1 MSHRRLHRLR
11 HAHKVEAPAP
21 ATVNRISSIDALRGF
36 AICLMIAYHFCFDL
50 NLPWVDVIHADFNHD
65 LFWLT
70 ARSIIVSTFLTLVGI
85 SLVLA
90 RHGDASPRHFWRR
103 IALIAGCAIL
113 VTAGSYV
120 LYPQTFIVFGI
131 LHCIAIASLLGQP
144 LVAQPRAALGIGLAI
159 VVAGV
164 AVKLPLFDTPWLNWI
179 GMMTHKPTT
188 EDYVP
193 LFPWLGVVFIGIW
206 LGAMLSDRQFR
217 PLRAVARNAPAW
229 LRFLGRHSLLV
240 YMIHQPLLLA
250 ALWLVVGGSL

>member
-1 MSHRRLHRLR
+1 MSRRQQHRGKHT
-11 HAHKVEAPAP
+11 HKADVITPP
-21 ATVNRISSIDALRGF
+21 ATGRVSSIDALRGF
-36 AICLMIAYHFCFDL
+36 AICLMIVYHFCFDL
-50 NLPWVDVIHADFNHD
+50 NLPWVDAIHADFNHD

-70 ARSIIVSTFLTLVGI
+70 ARAIIVSAFLTLVGV

-90 RHGDASPRHFWRR
+90 MRTDATPRHFWRR
-103 IALIAGCAIL
+103 IALIAGCAAL
-113 VTAGSYV
+113 VSVGSYI

-131 LHCIAIASLLGQP
+131 LHCIAFASLLGQP
-144 LVAQPRAALGIGLAI
+144 LVARPRTALAIGLAI
-159 VVAGV
+159 VIAGV

-179 GMMTHKPTT
+179 GMMTHKPRT

-206 LGAMLSDRQFR
+206 LGSMLADLQFR
-217 PLRAVARNAPAW
+217 PLRPVARRAPVW

-250 ALWLVVGGSL
+250 ALWLVVGTSL